1 MDIILRIIGLTFRH
15 KWYMVGAYTTMAGAS
30 VSYLFLPYLLGKAI
44 DNIQSVLKGTSPEDN
59 TILILFLLILGIS
72 IIRGVSSFFQTYL
85 GEAVSQKVS
94 YELRNEFYDRV
105 QRLSFAFH
113 DTQHT
118 GKLMSRAI
126 TDVENIRMFVNMGI
140 VRMPYFISLFVV
152 VAIILVKLDTKL
164 GLISISFLPF
174 VAIQSAL
181 IRLKMRQIWLLIQDK
196 MAELSTILQE
206 NLAGIRVVK
215 AFGSETFEQG
225 KFNKKS
231 VEVSDEI
238 VRVEKLR
245 VANNSFMLL
254 AFYVSLGLILFYGGW
269 YVVNGA
275 MSIGMLAEF
284 VFYMQILNMPIRM
297 TGMIVNSYARAA
309 SAGERIFEILDME
322 SPVKELSSSRQ
333 HIDVKGHVKFD
344 NVSFGYNPNKEILKN
359 INLEMM
365 PGDIFALLG
374 APGSGKTSL
383 INLLPRFYEITSG
396 RLSIDNIDI
405 KDFTLESLRANIG
418 MVQQDVFLFTSSI
431 RDNIAYGKYEACI
444 NDITKAAKVAQL
456 HDFIESLPAGYDTVI
471 GERGVTLSGGQRQRL
486 SVARAI
492 LLDPPI
498 LILDDSTSSVDS
510 NTEEKI
516 RKAMMSVMSGRTT
529 LIIAHRLSTVHRAN
543 KILVLSDGGIIEE
556 GTHQELLA
564 IDGSYREIYDLQ
576 LKPQEEVLRDLD
588 LSTKSAEKS
597 LI

>member
-15 KWYMVGAYTTMAGAS
+15 KWYMIGAYTAMAGAS

-44 DNIQSVLKGTSPEDN
+44 DNIQSVLEGTSPADD
-59 TILILFLLILGIS
+59 TILILFILILGVS
-72 IIRGVSSFFQTYL
+72 IIRGVLSFFQTYL
-85 GEAVSQKVS
+85 GEAVSQQVS
-94 YELRNEFYDRV
+94 YGLRNEFYDRV

-126 TDVENIRMFVNMGI
+126 TDVENIRMFVNMGV
-140 VRMPYFISLFVV
+140 VRMPYFASLFVV
-152 VAIILVKLDTKL
+152 VAIILVRLDTKL

-181 IRLKMRQIWLLIQDK
+181 IRLKMRQLWLLIQDK

-215 AFGSETFEQG
+215 AFGSEAFEQG
-225 KFNKKS
+225 KFNDKS
-231 VEVSDEI
+231 IEVSDEI

-269 YVVNGA
+269 NVVSGT
-275 MSIGMLAEF
+275 MSLGMLAEF

-309 SAGERIFEILDME
+309 SAGERIFEILDLE
-322 SPVKELSSSRQ
+322 SPVKELSSSRKI
-333 HIDVKGHVKFD
+333 IDVKGHVKFD
-344 NVSFGYNPNKEILKN
+344 NVTFGYNRNKTILKE
-359 INLEMM
+359 INLEAR
-365 PGDIFALLG
+365 PGEIVALLG
-374 APGSGKTSL
+374 MPGSGKTTL
-383 INLLPRFYEITSG
+383 VNLLPRFYELTSG
-396 RLSIDNIDI
+396 RVSIDNIDI
-405 KDFTLESLRANIG
+405 KNFTLESLRSNIG
-418 MVQQDVFLFTSSI
+418 MVQQDVFLFTSTI
-431 RDNIAYGKYEACI
+431 RENIAYGKYEASI
-444 NDITKAAKVAQL
+444 NDITKAAKIAQL
-456 HDFIESLPAGYDTVI
+456 HEFIESLPAGYDTVI

-486 SVARAI
+486 SIARAI

-498 LILDDSTSSVDS
+498 LILDDSTSSVDA

-516 RKAMMSVMSGRTT
+516 RKAMASVMSGRTT
-529 LIIAHRLSTVHRAN
+529 FIIAHRLSTVHRAN
-543 KILVLSDGGIIEE
+543 KILVLRDGSVIEE
-556 GTHQELLA
+556 GTHQELLDL
-564 IDGSYREIYDLQ
+564 DGAYKEIYDLQ

-588 LSTKSAEKS
+588 LSTKSSEKS
-597 LI
+597 FI